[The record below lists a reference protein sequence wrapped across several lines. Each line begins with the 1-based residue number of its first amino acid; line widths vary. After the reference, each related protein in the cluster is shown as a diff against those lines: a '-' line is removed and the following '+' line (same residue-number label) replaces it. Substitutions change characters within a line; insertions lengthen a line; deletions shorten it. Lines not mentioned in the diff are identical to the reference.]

1 MGMGKQ
7 SVARRALYGVG
18 VLLLLVALWPVS
30 LVSAAQITGRKVT
43 LSNTNGAASGVAYT
57 FNSDALPSGTAVRSV
72 KAEACTT
79 ASGACSTP
87 SGFTAASA
95 DIAGQ
100 PTGLGAAASWSD
112 DSNAGNLR
120 ITHASNVTAPSGT
133 VSIAWTTVTNPTADN
148 TTFYLRVTT
157 YSDSAYSSAIDSGT
171 IAVSTAEQITVNAT
185 VDETLTFCT
194 GTSGITNSSCAS
206 ATGSTVSLG
215 TITPSTT
222 GASTSQIGVSTN
234 AASGY
239 AITVAGNTLTSGGNT
254 VAALASQAASS
265 QGSAQFGLN
274 LRDNATPNIGSDV
287 SGSGTATAT
296 ANYNTADQ
304 YRFVSGDIIAS
315 KNAADAHRLFTVSYI
330 ANVAGN
336 TPAGSYTTNLT
347 FVATATF

>member
-1 MGMGKQ
+1 MGMGKK
-7 SVARRALYGVG
+7 SVAGRALYGLG
-18 VLLLLVALWPVS
+18 VLLLVVALWPVS
-30 LVSAAQITGRKVT
+30 TVSAAQITNRKFT
-43 LSNTNGAASGVAYT
+43 LSNTNGNAGSVTYT

-79 ASGACSTP
+79 ASGACSAP
-87 SGFTAASA
+87 SGFSGSAA
-95 DIAGQ
+95 DISGQ
-100 PTGLGAAASWSD
+100 PTGLGAASSWTD

-120 ITHASNVTAPSGT
+120 ITHASNVTAPSGA
-133 VSIAWTTVTNPTADN
+133 VAIAWTGVNNPTADN

-157 YSDSAYSSAIDSGT
+157 YSDNAYTNALDSGT

-194 GTSGITNSSCAS
+194 GTSGITNSSCAG

-234 AASGY
+234 ASTGY

-254 VAALASQAASS
+254 IAALGSQMTSS
-265 QGSAQFGLN
+265 QGTAQFGIN
-274 LRDNATPNIGSDV
+274 LRDNATPNIGTDA
-287 SGSGTATAT
+287 SGSGTATPT

-304 YRFVSGDIIAS
+304 YRFVSGDVIAS
-315 KNAADAHRLFTVSYI
+315 KNSADAHRLFTVSYM

-336 TPAGSYTTNLT
+336 TPAGNYTTNLT
-347 FVATATF
+347 FVATATY